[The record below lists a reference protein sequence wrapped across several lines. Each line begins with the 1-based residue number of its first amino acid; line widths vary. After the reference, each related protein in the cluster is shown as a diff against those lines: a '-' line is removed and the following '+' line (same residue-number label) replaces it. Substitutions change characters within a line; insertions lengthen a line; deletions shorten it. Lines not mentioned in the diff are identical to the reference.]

1 MTALTDIKFAPLSLR
16 RSVLSVPCVN
26 RRALEKLPMLDTDA
40 VIFDLEDSVAPEKK
54 AEARENLRQ
63 FFTKT
68 APTGIETIVRINPLS
83 SPFGPED
90 MELVVEIMPDAVLI
104 PKVEHVSDV
113 QAVADLISDAG
124 MQKEISIW
132 AMIETPK
139 GVLNAPAIALADE
152 RLRCFVVGLN
162 DLRKATGVLP
172 EPGRNYLVPWLMQV
186 VLAGRAQGM
195 DVIDSVFNDFRSA
208 DAFEAECAQGRSM
221 GFDGKMLIHPDQI
234 EPANRHFGP
243 DPKAVREAE
252 NIVAAFARP
261 DADGLNV
268 INLDGK
274 MVERLHLAE
283 AEQLLATAA
292 RIAARTRK
300 PS

>member
-26 RRALEKLPMLDTDA
+26 RRALEKLPTLDTDA

-54 AEARENLRQ
+54 GEARENLRQ
-63 FFTKT
+63 LFTKT
-68 APTGIETIVRINPLS
+68 APAGIETIVRINPLS

-104 PKVEHVSDV
+104 PKVEHVSVV

-243 DPKAVREAE
+243 DPNAVREAE

>member
-1 MTALTDIKFAPLSLR
+1 
-16 RSVLSVPCVN
+16 
-26 RRALEKLPMLDTDA
+26 
-40 VIFDLEDSVAPEKK
+40 
-54 AEARENLRQ
+54 
-63 FFTKT
+63 
-68 APTGIETIVRINPLS
+68 
-83 SPFGPED
+83 

-104 PKVEHVSDV
+104 PKVEHVSVV

-243 DPKAVREAE
+243 DPNAVREAE